1 MFCLRSLLND
11 IVFNNDARNDIL
23 VVELLENRLR
33 QQFVVTACHFI
44 LRDHHRFPLLHIMQL
59 LIPKCRTL
67 QTVSRKLA

>member
-33 QQFVVTACHFI
+33 QQFVVMAVISFFATIIAFRC
-44 LRDHHRFPLLHIMQL
+44 
-59 LIPKCRTL
+59 CTL
-67 QTVSRKLA
+67 CSF